1 MRQAATIVSQ
11 AILENGTSRIL
22 AVMPSALT
30 PDVALDSLR
39 ELSADIRAAVLLDA
53 GGRPLAGT
61 EALVEPARA
70 LLAAAPEDSAIEVV
84 ADQGAVFAAR
94 SPQHALCVV
103 TGRFALPALVLYDL
117 RAVLSDLQPEV
128 GRKPD

>member
-1 MRQAATIVSQ
+1 MRHAATIVSQ

-30 PDVALDSLR
+30 PEVALDYLN

-53 GGRPLAGT
+53 GGRRLAGA
-61 EALVEPARA
+61 EALAEPARA
-70 LLAAAPEDSAIEVV
+70 LLAAAPEDTAIEVM
-84 ADQGAVFAAR
+84 ADRGAVFAAR
-94 SPQHALCVV
+94 SPAHALCVV

-117 RAVLSDLQPEV
+117 RAVLSDLQAEA
-128 GRKPD
+128 G